1 MSDASGRKTNQL
13 IAIGFVGVIGIGILA
28 LLAAMMNRGTGQ
40 SGLPSRAVP
49 VVDETIIADR
59 TAAASP
65 EMSWIVSS
73 RAELERLSADLEEQ
87 GRQLEMSRKAAEVRA
102 AEMQE
107 EYDAQ
112 ILQQAQKIAELEA
125 KAAQIVTA
133 PQSPATGPEQRLNAA
148 VSQPE
153 RDILLNRPGVV
164 QAPGPG
170 TDFVERRPIPERLRT
185 DRPDSD
191 GNGNVV
197 PASSGFGQKFV
208 LTPLVEENTD
218 TREVRTLANYLPAGS
233 YVSAVVLSGADAATN
248 VSSRE
253 NPIPVL
259 FRITGAAITAG
270 GATVSRAKVN
280 LKDCIVQGSAT
291 GDLSSERVK
300 VRLITMTCTNKR
312 GEVLETRVSGFMSG
326 SGKEGVRG
334 QVVSREGPAVT
345 NAAIAGT
352 LAGLGSGLG
361 AAGQAQLGLDESA
374 TTSSI
379 FQGAGICE
387 VNVWVPVEYAKLVRD
402 IAWRIV
408 DLSKRSL
415 PFRGPRRNHGVEI
428 DQAQRAVQRKRNI
441 QNGMINTGIS
451 ILGAGAIA
459 NAGSVNGIRNASTAV
474 GAAGMAANGVRA
486 NGSREDGRALNEA
499 LALQERAANLERA
512 KVGKGC

>member
-1 MSDASGRKTNQL
+1 MSDANGRKNNQL
-13 IAIGFVGVIGIGILA
+13 IAVAIVGVIGLGILT
-28 LLAAMMNRGTGQ
+28 LLATMMNRGTGQ
-40 SGLPSRAVP
+40 AGLPSRDVP

-65 EMSWIVSS
+65 EMSWIVQS
-73 RAELERLSADLEEQ
+73 RQRLEQLDAQLEEQ
-87 GRQLEMSRKAAEVRA
+87 GRLLEMSRTAAEARVA
-102 AEMQE
+102 KLQE

-125 KAAQIVTA
+125 KAVQPVPPRA
-133 PQSPATGPEQRLNAA
+133 PATGPEQRLNAA
-148 VSQPE
+148 VDQPDRE
-153 RDILLNRPGVV
+153 ALINRPGVV
-164 QAPGPG
+164 QSPGPG
-170 TDFVERRPIPERLRT
+170 SDFVERRALPERVRT
-185 DRPDSD
+185 PQSNTPGEGD
-191 GNGNVV
+191 VV
-197 PASSGFGQKFV
+197 SASSGFGQKFV
-208 LTPLVEENTD
+208 LSPIAEENTD

-259 FRITGAAITAG
+259 FRITGSAVTAG

-280 LKDCIVQGSAT
+280 LKGCVVQGSAT

-361 AAGQAQLGLDESA
+361 AAGQAKLGLDESA

-379 FQGAGICE
+379 FQGAG
-387 VNVWVPVEYAKLVRD
+387 VAAVAGGVESAATTLSEYYINRAEQYQPIVSLYGGTKVELVFLEG
-402 IAWRIV
+402 V
-408 DLSKRSL
+408 DLS
-415 PFRGPRRNHGVEI
+415 
-428 DQAQRAVQRKRNI
+428 
-441 QNGMINTGIS
+441 NG
-451 ILGAGAIA
+451 
-459 NAGSVNGIRNASTAV
+459 
-474 GAAGMAANGVRA
+474 
-486 NGSREDGRALNEA
+486 
-499 LALQERAANLERA
+499 
-512 KVGKGC
+512 

>member
-1 MSDASGRKTNQL
+1 MSDAKGRKTNQM
-13 IAIGFVGVIGIGILA
+13 IALAVVGAVVLGIMAILA
-28 LLAAMMNRGTGQ
+28 TMMNRGTGQ
-40 SGLPSRAVP
+40 AGLPSRDVP

-73 RAELERLSADLEEQ
+73 RQELERLAGQLEEQ
-87 GRQLEMSRKAAEVRA
+87 ARLLELSRKNSEARVS
-102 AEMQE
+102 EMQE

-125 KAAQIVTA
+125 RTNQPA
-133 PQSPATGPEQRLNAA
+133 PRAPASGPEERLNAA
-148 VSQPE
+148 VEQPE

-164 QAPGPG
+164 QSPGPG
-170 TDFVERRPIPERLRT
+170 NDFVQRRPLPERVRNNQNNSLG
-185 DRPDSD
+185 D
-191 GNGNVV
+191 GDVIA
-197 PASSGFGQKFV
+197 ASSGFGQKFT
-208 LTPLVEENTD
+208 LSPKPEAATD
-218 TREVRTLANYLPAGS
+218 VREVRTLANYLPAGS
-233 YVSAVVLSGADAATN
+233 YVPAVVLSGADAATN

-259 FRITGAAITAG
+259 FRITGSAVTAG
-270 GATVSRAKVN
+270 GATVSRARVN
-280 LKDCIVQGSAT
+280 LKGCVVQGSAT

-300 VRLITMTCTNKR
+300 VRLITMTCTNNR

-379 FQGAGICE
+379 FQGAGIAAAAGGVE
-387 VNVWVPVEYAKLVRD
+387 SAATTLSEYYINRAEQYQPIVSLYGGTNVELVFLEG
-402 IAWRIV
+402 V
-408 DLSKRSL
+408 DLS
-415 PFRGPRRNHGVEI
+415 
-428 DQAQRAVQRKRNI
+428 
-441 QNGMINTGIS
+441 NG
-451 ILGAGAIA
+451 
-459 NAGSVNGIRNASTAV
+459 
-474 GAAGMAANGVRA
+474 
-486 NGSREDGRALNEA
+486 
-499 LALQERAANLERA
+499 
-512 KVGKGC
+512 